1 MEFVNNSN
9 YEFTD
14 ISSEEQR
21 TYNFG
26 TKGFVKIN
34 RPVRLAVSESGH
46 RVYSE
51 DGQSHYIPAGWIQ
64 ISWTVKNG
72 EPNFVK

>member
-1 MEFVNNSN
+1 MEFVNQSN

-21 TYNFG
+21 AYNFG

-34 RPVRLAVSESGH
+34 RPARLAVSESGH
-46 RVYSE
+46 RIFTE
-51 DGQSHYIPAGWIQ
+51 DGQSHYIPSGWIQ
-64 ISWTVKNG
+64 LTWTAKKG
-72 EPNFVK
+72 QPHFVK